1 MESLEITNEVKEWLV
16 AQTLVCLS
24 KLENINL
31 IPFYD
36 APSKNINPT
45 NQSSYQ
51 SYELITK
58 EVVSLLDEIGL
69 KLNKKKTRKVAKRN
83 QRCSDKSQRLLA
95 VKLFNS
101 YLAVKNEFFAQ
112 GQVFLAFVPAT

>member
-1 MESLEITNEVKEWLV
+1 MESLEITNEVKEWLE
-16 AQTLVCLS
+16 AQTLAFLS
-24 KLENINL
+24 KLENVNL

-69 KLNKKKTRKVAKRN
+69 KLNKNNKKGRK
-83 QRCSDKSQRLLA
+83 
-95 VKLFNS
+95 
-101 YLAVKNEFFAQ
+101 AQ
-112 GQVFLAFVPAT
+112 PKVQ